1 MRNNHA
7 TRHQVDWLEEVWEKI
22 SQVVAENKGNIAKI
36 FDDFDVGGDGEVR
49 RRGRG

>member
-1 MRNNHA
+1 
-7 TRHQVDWLEEVWEKI
+7 LEEVWEKI